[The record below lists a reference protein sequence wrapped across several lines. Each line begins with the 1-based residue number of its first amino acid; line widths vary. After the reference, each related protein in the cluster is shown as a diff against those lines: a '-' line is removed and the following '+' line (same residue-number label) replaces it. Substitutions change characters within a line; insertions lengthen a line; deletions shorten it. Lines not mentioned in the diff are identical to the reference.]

1 MLLAER
7 ISRTRNEIS
16 EVSRVTEG
24 DVDVAAAVVEEEE
37 EEEALAT
44 LLVVEEEEAATA
56 M

>member
-24 DVDVAAAVVEEEE
+24 DVDDAAVVDEE
-37 EEEALAT
+37 EEEALTT
-44 LLVVEEEEAATA
+44 LLEVEEEEAATA